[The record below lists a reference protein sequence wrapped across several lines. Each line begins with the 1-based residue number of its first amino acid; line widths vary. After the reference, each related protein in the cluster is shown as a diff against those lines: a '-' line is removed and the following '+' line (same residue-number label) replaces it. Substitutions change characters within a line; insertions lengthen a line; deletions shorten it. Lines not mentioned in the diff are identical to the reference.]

1 MDVSGSLTMEIR
13 NEQEVVIKTVPGP
26 GGKLKNQCSARRAWN
41 AEGAR
46 AGLLRSMLFRHSAK
60 SLITQE
66 QRISISLSVTRLHLP
81 HAIVVILTPKT
92 VGTLAFEK
100 LPIFVDRSFHPGR
113 NHEF

>member
-26 GGKLKNQCSARRAWN
+26 FGKLEKQCSAHRVWN
-41 AEGAR
+41 VEGAR

-66 QRISISLSVTRLHLP
+66 QRMTISLSVTRLHLP
-81 HAIVVILTPKT
+81 HALVVILTP
-92 VGTLAFEK
+92 LAFEK
-100 LPIFVDRSFHPGR
+100 LPIFADRSFHPGR
-113 NHEF
+113 NHEY